1 MRRSTVYALVGA
13 VLLLSA
19 TSAMAAGVDLAQS
32 NTSMNSLLRLIQ
44 NASNQWAPRLHDY
57 ALWLLGCLAVIQ
69 LVWTFAPLVMRGAEL
84 GDILHELVKFILVIG
99 FFYAMLDHATE
110 WGGAIINSFRQAGA
124 HAAGLGSAE
133 LMPGDMFSTAVDFSR
148 QVLTAGVSMFSPITS
163 VVVAVS
169 ALIVLMCFTFIAALV
184 FVTLVEAYV
193 IINAAVLFMGFGG
206 SQWTREYAL
215 APIRYAVAVGAKL
228 FVLTLIV
235 GLIMQVSA
243 EWSAAY
249 TNDEASLMTLV
260 GLSLVCAY
268 LTKTIPEL
276 IGGMISGTSMGGGS
290 AIGGMAAA
298 GAAGA
303 AAAVAT
309 VATAG
314 AAAPAAGALGAAGT
328 GGGAASAAGGGL
340 ASALNASMAGGST
353 AGGSGAA
360 AKAAGSRVGGGAA
373 SGSANPVSAAASP
386 ASQEAGS
393 GLKQAAKQAGRAA
406 KGGDDDTD
414 QQAVAQQR
422 QMTPKEGTGGN
433 GKVVAQ
439 GAEVATRALGVLGAI
454 SVPGMESSHGLSLG
468 GSGSPPPVPGGDS
481 PTPDDGAEPTTQAES
496 NIIRPTSDTART
508 GNVGALNVPGMDSGV
523 NSQSE
528 A

>member
-298 GAAGA
+298 GAA
-303 AAAVAT
+303 AAVAT

-468 GSGSPPPVPGGDS
+468 GTGSPPPVPGGDS

>member
-1 MRRSTVYALVGA
+1 MRRSTVFALVGA

-110 WGGAIINSFRQAGA
+110 WGGAIVNSFRQAGA

-290 AIGGMAAA
+290 TIGGMAAA

-303 AAAVAT
+303 AAAIAT

-314 AAAPAAGALGAAGT
+314 AA
-328 GGGAASAAGGGL
+328 
-340 ASALNASMAGGST
+340 
-353 AGGSGAA
+353 
-360 AKAAGSRVGGGAA
+360 
-373 SGSANPVSAAASP
+373 
-386 ASQEAGS
+386 
-393 GLKQAAKQAGRAA
+393 
-406 KGGDDDTD
+406 
-414 QQAVAQQR
+414 
-422 QMTPKEGTGGN
+422 
-433 GKVVAQ
+433 
-439 GAEVATRALGVLGAI
+439 
-454 SVPGMESSHGLSLG
+454 
-468 GSGSPPPVPGGDS
+468 
-481 PTPDDGAEPTTQAES
+481 
-496 NIIRPTSDTART
+496 
-508 GNVGALNVPGMDSGV
+508 
-523 NSQSE
+523 
-528 A
+528 

>member
-468 GSGSPPPVPGGDS
+468 GTGSPPPVPGGDS